1 MKQNYFCVK
10 QHFLLLS
17 AKRCAIFIS
26 QTGRHPMHNAEFER
40 HKREEAEAWAAKLA
54 SETPEE
60 RRERL
65 AFKATC
71 MEESR
76 LRVADRMGEPLDAY
90 KANLAAAIEEHE
102 AAVAALKDSQAKKV
116 AAA

>member
-1 MKQNYFCVK
+1 
-10 QHFLLLS
+10 
-17 AKRCAIFIS
+17 
-26 QTGRHPMHNAEFER
+26 MHNAEFER